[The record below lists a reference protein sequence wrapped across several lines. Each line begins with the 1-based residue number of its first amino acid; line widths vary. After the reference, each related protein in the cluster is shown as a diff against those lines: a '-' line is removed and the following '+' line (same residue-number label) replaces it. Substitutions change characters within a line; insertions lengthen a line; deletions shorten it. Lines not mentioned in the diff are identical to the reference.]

1 VLFAPRVLVVQF
13 VIRDSN
19 LGTAIS
25 YPPGIQSDRYEDDF
39 LFVDGTHTLLRR
51 RVCGEYFFSPVGNLT
66 GI

>member
-39 LFVDGTHTLLRR
+39 LSVDDTHTLL
-51 RVCGEYFFSPVGNLT
+51 
-66 GI
+66 